1 MAPAPRLAAVT
12 AVVLLLLIACVALGW
27 PAGGGGTRGSV
38 TVPGGAGN
46 DNPTSAA
53 HEAEAGAHARRL
65 QTTGSG
71 TVLTMGG
78 AATAQAGLAIGS
90 TRDYSW
96 LLVDST
102 LNHTFT
108 LRDTRTTSCLFSN
121 CPNRYTV
128 AIGGTSPPA
137 GYSNGV
143 FTCPTSGTNVLC
155 RAYNVR
161 PGGNA
166 AAAFNVKQAQGY
178 GQSASWMYARIT
190 CSNSGLGAKA

>member
-1 MAPAPRLAAVT
+1 MARLFAAAAAALIVSRASASWWSDDKPSLRGFNETEEVGSDRVT
-12 AVVLLLLIACVALGW
+12 FVQMSETEVAEL
-27 PAGGGGTRGSV
+27 
-38 TVPGGAGN
+38 
-46 DNPTSAA
+46 
-53 HEAEAGAHARRL
+53 EHARRL
-65 QTTGSG
+65 QLTSVG

-78 AATAQAGLAIGS
+78 AATAQASLGIGS
-90 TRDYSW
+90 TVDYSW

-102 LNHTFT
+102 LQHTFT

-128 AIGGTSPPA
+128 AIGSTSPPA
-137 GYSNGV
+137 GYSDGA
-143 FTCPTSGTNVLC
+143 FQCPTSGTNVLC